1 MQRWSRLRIPRRA
14 RAVVAALRGV
24 AVLRVGDNVVR
35 EVTGRRVVSV
45 VSVDARSVL
54 SDLLAVRNLRLRVV
68 LRAKRILEI
77 ARELQSV

>member
-1 MQRWSRLRIPRRA
+1 MRIRHRA

-35 EVTGRRVVSV
+35 EVTARRVVSV